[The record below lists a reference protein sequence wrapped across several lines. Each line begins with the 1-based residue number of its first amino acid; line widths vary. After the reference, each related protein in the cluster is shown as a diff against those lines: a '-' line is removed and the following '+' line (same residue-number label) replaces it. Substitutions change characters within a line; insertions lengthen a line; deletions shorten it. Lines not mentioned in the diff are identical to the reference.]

1 MKNRNVDH
9 ISIRGYSHL
18 LLNKECQDSSI
29 SWRGKKYSAVIIS
42 DGHGGEKYF
51 RSAKGSGIAC
61 EIGKD
66 VISMFMEKIRS
77 ESGLYNDLVDNA
89 TKREKMLSWLER
101 SIIQRWND
109 EIEADLSFAPFEGDE
124 RFSALSD
131 TDKESVTKTPVK
143 AYGATFIAAVV
154 AEKYFFILKLGD
166 GNVCVLKDNAS
177 QMFFGLSDELKDGQ
191 LQFNLTTSLCSSDAD
206 KEFKHCFVNTDK
218 DCPIDGL
225 ILTTDGIINSYTSE
239 QAYLDFIGNIFSGYK
254 EETLESAH
262 AELKEFLPRLSE
274 KGSGD
279 DLTVGIIINKF

>member
-1 MKNRNVDH
+1 MKNRIVDN

-18 LLNKECQDSSI
+18 LSNKECQDSSI
-29 SWRGKKYSAVIIS
+29 SWCGKKYSVVIIS

-51 RSAKGSGIAC
+51 RSATGSEIAC
-61 EIGKD
+61 EVGKD
-66 VISMFMEKIRS
+66 VISTFMKKIRS
-77 ESGLYNDLVDNA
+77 ESGLYNDLVGNA
-89 TKREKMLSWLER
+89 TKREKMLLQLER

-109 EIEADLSFAPFEGDE
+109 EIEADLSAAPFEDDE
-124 RFSALSD
+124 RFFALND
-131 TDKESVTKTPVK
+131 TDKESVTKTPAK

-154 AEKYFFILKLGD
+154 AEKYFFVLKLGD
-166 GNVCVLKDNAS
+166 GNVCILKDNAP
-177 QMFFGLSDELKDGQ
+177 QMFFGLSDELKDNQ

-218 DCPIDGL
+218 DYPVDGW

-239 QAYLDFIGNIFSGYK
+239 QAYLDFMANIFSGYK

-262 AELKEFLPRLSE
+262 AELAEFLPRLSE

-279 DLTVGIIINKF
+279 DLTVGIIF